1 MKNIIFDLG
10 GVVVEWNA
18 KRVIETFKGNPIL
31 VNFVRENR
39 LFLNDW
45 RDYDRGDVTRQELI
59 NKVAILSGCPPE
71 DCNEFVE
78 HVKHSLVSI
87 PETEILIK
95 ELMDNK
101 IVESLDEIKGVGHR
115 IVQGGAYFDKT
126 VIADEDAVSKIDEL
140 ASLAPLH
147 NHAAIVGIN
156 AAKEVMPN
164 AVQTVVFDTAFH
176 QTMAPCEYMYAVPY
190 AWYKEYGIRKYGAH
204 GTSHK
209 YVSQRMNEILGRN
222 DTKLITCHIGNGASI
237 SAVKDGKCVDTSM
250 GLTPNAGLIMG
261 SRCGDMDATVV
272 TYAMEKTGMTPK
284 EMDIVL
290 NKQSGLLGISGVSSD
305 SRDIEEGIKNGNER
319 CILAQ
324 EMYVKRIVEYI
335 AKYYVLLGG
344 CDAIV
349 FTAGVG
355 ENSISTRK
363 EILNKLAV
371 LGIKVDEE
379 ANNVRGEERKITTD
393 DSAVPAY
400 IIPTNEELM
409 IAKDTYSLVLQG

>member
-1 MKNIIFDLG
+1 MIILSVNAGSSSLKFTGFEMPSEDVLIS
-10 GVVVEWNA
+10 GVFERIGIDNSFYTIKVNGEKIKKEVELPNH
-18 KRVIETFKGNPIL
+18 
-31 VNFVRENR
+31 
-39 LFLNDW
+39 
-45 RDYDRGDVTRQELI
+45 
-59 NKVAILSGCPPE
+59 KVA
-71 DCNEFVE
+71 F
-78 HVKHSLVSI
+78 
-87 PETEILIK
+87 EILIK

-147 NHAAIVGIN
+147 NPAAIVGIN

-344 CDAIV
+344 CDTIV